1 MRLARLFAQYLLAL
15 LMCFESSCVMAAQS
29 TKHFMPGSYQE
40 ILSAHA
46 GKPFI
51 VSLWSLDCTYC
62 EDDMVL
68 FDRLSKK
75 YRDLDLITIS
85 TDTLGHS
92 KNIERTLQ
100 RHHLQRI
107 ESWVFADPFVERL
120 RYEVDAQWYG
130 ELPRTYL
137 YDAQGRVVALSGR
150 LQPAKIEQWV
160 RTNHN
165 R

>member
-1 MRLARLFAQYLLAL
+1 MRLTRLFAQYLLAL
-15 LMCFESSCVMAAQS
+15 LMCLGSSCVMAAQS

-75 YRDLDLITIS
+75 YRDLDLIIIS

-100 RHHLQRI
+100 RHTCTMHRGV
-107 ESWVFADPFVERL
+107 S
-120 RYEVDAQWYG
+120 
-130 ELPRTYL
+130 
-137 YDAQGRVVALSGR
+137 
-150 LQPAKIEQWV
+150 
-160 RTNHN
+160 
-165 R
+165 